1 MTIREALQSLL
12 EYENDN
18 LLNKTL
24 IDRGVSNTKATYTAA
39 NQQVVELAAADI
51 YLWLCGHPIL
61 KEGSRYIDYSKGTLL
76 SMRRGILRK
85 WNLEPAEVTID
96 GTQIW

>member
-1 MTIREALQSLL
+1 MTIKESLQSLL

-24 IDRGVSNTKATYTAA
+24 IDRGISNPKATYTAA

-76 SMRRGILRK
+76 SMRREILRK
-85 WNLEPAEVTID
+85 WGLEPAIATID